1 MHSCRVEL
9 RKKREDTLWRDE
21 EAWKHDRSWLVPIVH
36 SEAEQESSL
45 HLRFLAQGKFSPLSN
60 RVTASVSKVPEK
72 SRKLARWW
80 NGNSRS
86 SMRETIWGPFGW
98 CRQPFGHRNAC
109 CPCTSV
115 VHNPPIGS
123 MNHFEGVK
131 RGVDGRMSAVG
142 ISPHRSTADTL
153 GGPFDPST
161 SRGAPGYPRSMH
173 EVIGGGFGSAGEFA
187 SSAVLALMAL
197 ISSLV
202 VFDSTSALSPHSALA
217 VLCTPFPRILLDGLS
232 QYQARMAARSNR
244 SFALSWLVVP
254 PDAHFSTTT

>member
-1 MHSCRVEL
+1 MHNDEFL
-9 RKKREDTLWRDE
+9 TFRD
-21 EAWKHDRSWLVPIVH
+21 RPGGISRRYF
-36 SEAEQESSL
+36 
-45 HLRFLAQGKFSPLSN
+45 HLDP
-60 RVTASVSKVPEK
+60 TA
-72 SRKLARWW
+72 LARVRE
-80 NGNSRS
+80 GRS
-86 SMRETIWGPFGW
+86 STRETIWGPFGW
-98 CRQPFGHRNAC
+98 RRQLFGHRNAC

>member
-1 MHSCRVEL
+1 MS
-9 RKKREDTLWRDE
+9 
-21 EAWKHDRSWLVPIVH
+21 LV
-36 SEAEQESSL
+36 
-45 HLRFLAQGKFSPLSN
+45 
-60 RVTASVSKVPEK
+60 SVSKVPEK

-80 NGNSRS
+80 NGNTFILILLHWQESVKVEVACVR
-86 SMRETIWGPFGW
+86 PFGG
-98 CRQPFGHRNAC
+98 RLDGAGSRLATGMFVGHFASFSADPGGTPCCQNAC

-173 EVIGGGFGSAGEFA
+173 EVIGGGFGSAVAELA
-187 SSAVLALMAL
+187 ANCTVTPTTNCYIIRVLWGRILMC
-197 ISSLV
+197 LV

-232 QYQARMAARSNR
+232 QTHGFDWVEVAWSA
-244 SFALSWLVVP
+244 VV
-254 PDAHFSTTT
+254 